1 MLHALILLQS
11 HILLHGMRVRLRWLL
26 LHMLGRGLLVRD
38 LERLRAWLDVEVVD
52 IVVVDDVGHI
62 WTIMCSTEVALRN
75 LLVRLIRLLLLLS

>member
-1 MLHALILLQS
+1 M
-11 HILLHGMRVRLRWLL
+11 
-26 LHMLGRGLLVRD
+26 RD